1 MTCLKLGLLGVFEM
15 RGAADRPIAVS
26 AKKGRGLLAVL
37 ALSHSVPRE
46 KLASLLWSE
55 RGDAQARS
63 SLRQALASL
72 RRDLGLAHESLIM
85 AGDERISI
93 DQTQAEIDVVA
104 FQRLVGTEDA
114 ESLRQALTLY
124 RGELLEDTMI
134 SDPAFEEWISEQR
147 ARLHDLAVAA
157 IERLWA
163 MESGPRRIDLAKRL
177 VAIEPLKESAH
188 LTLMRSYAEAGEDG
202 LALQHYAACRNL
214 LKAELGITPGEE
226 IEALRLRLARGRNG
240 GSTESRAAHKV
251 AAETQPFLP
260 GLPDKPSIAVLAFQ
274 NLSGDPE
281 QDYFADGIVE
291 EIIIALSRLHWL
303 FVIARNSSF
312 AYKRRAVDVKQVG
325 RELGVRY
332 VLEGSVRR
340 AADRVRISGQ
350 LIDAASGTCLWA
362 DRFEGSTGDIFDLQD
377 QVTASVVGEIAPKLQ
392 QAEIERIKHK
402 PTESLDAYDHFLRG
416 IASLHTW
423 TSEGNQQ
430 ALSHFYR
437 AIELDPQYAAAYGM
451 TARAYVQRNSGGWMI
466 ERTREVAEAER
477 LARRA
482 VELGRDDAVA
492 LSTAGFALSDI
503 CGAVDDGDAYI
514 ERALALNP
522 NLASAWLFSGWVK
535 ASKGEAA
542 LALERLTYA
551 KRLSPNDPQDFSR
564 QAAMSFAHFVAG
576 NYLEGLACAEAALRI
591 NTNFLFPLLS
601 IAICAT
607 FAGRN
612 EQARKAMAH
621 IRQIDPTLRISLVS
635 TYQTMRPEDFVR
647 WEEGLRLAGM
657 LE

>member
-26 AKKGRGLLAVL
+26 ARKSRGLLAVL
-37 ALSHSVPRE
+37 ALSPSVPRE

-104 FQRLVGTEDA
+104 FQRLVSTEDA

-147 ARLHDLAVAA
+147 ARLHDLAVGT

-214 LKAELGITPGEE
+214 LKAELGIRPGEE

-260 GLPDKPSIAVLAFQ
+260 GLPDKPSIAVLPFK

-281 QDYFADGIVE
+281 QDYFADGVVE
-291 EIIIALSRLHWL
+291 EIIIALSRLQWL

-312 AYKRRAVDVKQVG
+312 AYRGRAVDMKQIG

-332 VLEGSVRR
+332 VLDGSMRKS
-340 AADRVRISGQ
+340 ADKVRITGE
-350 LIDAASGTCLWA
+350 LIDAATGAHIWA
-362 DRFEGSTGDIFDLQD
+362 GRFEGRLEDIFALQD
-377 QVTASVVGEIAPKLQ
+377 RMTASVVGEIAPRLE
-392 QAEIERIKHK
+392 QAEIERVNHK

-416 IASLHTW
+416 LSNMHKW
-423 TSEGNQQ
+423 TRDGNDA
-430 ALSHFYR
+430 ALEHFYR
-437 AIELDPQYAAAYGM
+437 AITLDPNYAAAYGLA
-451 TARAYVQRNSGGWMI
+451 ARTYVQRNSGGWMSDHAK
-466 ERTREVAEAER
+466 ESAEAER

-535 ASKGEAA
+535 ASKGEAT
-542 LALERLTYA
+542 LALERLAYA

-591 NTNFLFPLLS
+591 KSNFLFPLLS
-601 IAICAT
+601 TAICAT
-607 FAGRN
+607 LAGRN

-621 IRQIDPTLRISLVS
+621 IRQIDPTLRISLIS

>member
-26 AKKGRGLLAVL
+26 AKKSRGLLAIL
-37 ALSHSVPRE
+37 ALSPSVPRE
-46 KLASLLWSE
+46 KLANLLWSE

-63 SLRQALASL
+63 SLRQTLASL
-72 RRDLGLAHESLIM
+72 RRDLGPVHESLIM

-93 DQTQAEIDVVA
+93 DQIRAEIDVVA
-104 FQRLVGTEDA
+104 FQRLTVTEDA

-134 SDPAFEEWISEQR
+134 SDPAFDEWITEQR
-147 ARLHDLAVAA
+147 ARLHDLAVGT

-188 LTLMRSYAEAGEDG
+188 LNLMQSYAEAGEDG

-240 GSTESRAAHKV
+240 GSTESRVQKV
-251 AAETQPFLP
+251 AAEAQPFLP
-260 GLPDKPSIAVLAFQ
+260 GLPDKPSIAVLPFK

-281 QDYFADGIVE
+281 QDYFADGVVE

-312 AYKRRAVDVKQVG
+312 AYKGRAVDVKQVG

-451 TARAYVQRNSGGWMI
+451 AARAYVQRNSGGWMI

-482 VELGRDDAVA
+482 VELGQEDAVA

-551 KRLSPNDPQDFSR
+551 KRLSPNDPQDFSC

-576 NYLEGLACAEAALRI
+576 NYLEGLACAQAALRI
-591 NTNFLFPLLS
+591 KTNFLFPLLS
-601 IAICAT
+601 IAICGT
-607 FAGRN
+607 LAGRD
-612 EQARKAMAH
+612 EQSRKAIA
-621 IRQIDPTLRISLVS
+621 RVRLIDPTLRISLIS
-635 TYQTMRPEDFVR
+635 TIQTMRPEDFVR
-647 WEEGLRLAGM
+647 WKEGLRKAGL